1 MFLLGDIMQKYEIE
15 KLIKKVEKINDY
27 ELLYFVKKLI
37 RERNYLNELVNTDTL
52 TGLNNRRVLGDI
64 KDCSAVVMCD
74 IDDYKQVND
83 LYGHSIG
90 DSVIKSIGNILKLN
104 VRESDCVCR
113 YGGDEFLIVFID
125 CPEHIIY
132 KRIETIRKIAESS
145 LLLSNGEKITMS
157 FGIAI
162 NSGNDLEDLIN
173 KADIALYQ
181 SKESGKNRIKK
192 YESYDK

>member
-1 MFLLGDIMQKYEIE
+1 MQKYEIE
-15 KLIKKVEKINDY
+15 KLIKKVEKVNDY

-37 RERNYLNELVNTDTL
+37 RERNYLNELVNKDTL

-145 LLLSNGEKITMS
+145 LMLSNGEKITMS

-162 NSGNDLEDLIN
+162 NNDDNLEDLIN
-173 KADIALYQ
+173 KADIALYE
-181 SKESGKNRIKK
+181 SKENGKNRVKK

>member
-1 MFLLGDIMQKYEIE
+1 MQKYEIDKLLKKAE
-15 KLIKKVEKINDY
+15 KTNDY
-27 ELLYFVKKLI
+27 ELLYIIKKLV
-37 RERNYLNELVNTDTL
+37 RERNYLKELVNKDTL

-90 DSVIKSIGNILKLN
+90 DSVIKSIGRILKLN
-104 VRESDCVCR
+104 VRENDCVCR

-125 CPEHIIY
+125 CPEHVIY
-132 KRIETIRKIAESS
+132 KRIETIRKLAESS
-145 LLLSNGEKITMS
+145 LMLSNGEKITMS

-162 NSGNDLEDLIN
+162 NNDDNLEDLIN
-173 KADIALYQ
+173 KADIALYE
-181 SKESGKNRIKK
+181 SKENGKNRVKK